1 MAVIVVMVLIF
12 SFVAGSLSYVY
23 QYRGNTRFTN
33 FSEFVRKGWPI
44 FTPLNCLL
52 YLFTQKRARHSIM
65 DINEFPELAPI
76 QNNWKI
82 IRQEVLNLYENG
94 YFDLTTKPGSS
105 ASYDLGFRTF
115 FKYGWS
121 KFYLSWYGYTHN
133 SAKRLCPKT
142 VEILAGIPEVN
153 SAMFSLL
160 PVDSQ
165 LTRHLDPLAV
175 SLRYHLGL
183 LTPNSDDCFINI
195 DGKDYSWRDGEAFM
209 FDETY
214 LHYAKNNSQH
224 YRLIL
229 MCDITRPLLSMGPLI
244 NFFYKGFVRFTV
256 VPNLEDDKQGLLST
270 VFSNLAPIIQ
280 KTKVLK
286 QTNKRMYLTIKH
298 TVNFTLLIL
307 AVGVLAGVINLLH
320 SFGAMIIS

>member
-1 MAVIVVMVLIF
+1 MAAVVVMVLIF

-23 QYRGNTRFTN
+23 KYRGNTRFTN
-33 FSEFVRKGWPI
+33 FSEFVRKGWLI

-52 YLFTQKRARHSIM
+52 YLFTQKRARHSMM
-65 DINEFPELAPI
+65 DLNEFPELAPI

-94 YFDLTTKPGSS
+94 YFDLTTKSGSGS
-105 ASYDLGFRTF
+105 SYDLGFRTF

-153 SAMFSLL
+153 GAMFSLL
-160 PVDSQ
+160 PVGSQ

-183 LTPNSDDCFINI
+183 LTPNSDDCFINV

-214 LHYAKNNSQH
+214 LHHAKNNSQQ

-229 MCDITRPLLSMGPLI
+229 MCDITRPLLTMGPLI
-244 NFFYKGFVRFTV
+244 NFFYKGFVKFTV
-256 VPNLEDDKQGLLST
+256 VPNLEGDKQGLLST

-286 QTNKRMYLTIKH
+286 QTNKRMYLAIKH

-320 SFGAMIIS
+320 SFGTMIIS